1 MKNIYILG
9 LFLAL
14 FALNTS
20 CDDDGGTSAISTTNG
35 ALPDFKMVAGSPD
48 FIDLTGI
55 ANLNLQFTVGVGVGE
70 PTSFDLKA
78 YYLTVDG
85 EVYGPITLDAG
96 VTEFPKEYS
105 FSGTQIIAAFSEL
118 NSAADIQVGDVLKF
132 FTSYTFADGSKLEV
146 LNSKGEPNYYAA
158 DFNTYPDFTVKLD
171 YVVSCLSDLGGT
183 HTYVTTNLQAANSD
197 TPCPDG
203 EVTGTVTWT
212 DLGGG
217 NYLTS
222 DLGFGQYESSC
233 WSDGPATSGG
243 ATFSE
248 VCGEIISGGLDQYGL
263 EYTWVITDVNGPEL
277 TMTWTNDYD
286 DSGEVVITR
295 EGGLDWPQLF
305 TK

>member
-1 MKNIYILG
+1 MKNIYILS

-14 FALNTS
+14 FVLNTS
-20 CDDDGGTSAISTTNG
+20 CDDDGGTSAINTTNG

-55 ANLNLQFTVGVGVGE
+55 TNLNLQFTVGVGVGE
-70 PTSFDLKA
+70 PTSFDLN
-78 YYLTVDG
+78 
-85 EVYGPITLDAG
+85 
-96 VTEFPKEYS
+96 PKEYS
-105 FSGTQIIAAFSEL
+105 ITGTQIIGAFSEL

-132 FTSYTFADGSKLEV
+132 FTSYTFEDGSKLEV

-158 DFNTYPDFTVKLD
+158 DFNAYPNFTVKLD

-183 HTYVTTNLQAANSD
+183 HTYVTTNLQAANSP
-197 TPCPDG
+197 TACPTG
-203 EVTGTVTWT
+203 EVTGSVTWT
-212 DLGGG
+212 DQGGG

-233 WSDGPATSGG
+233 WNDGPATSGG

-263 EYTWVITDVNGPEL
+263 EYIWVITDVTGPEL
-277 TMTWTNDYD
+277 TMTWTNDYG
-286 DSGEVVITR
+286 DSGTVVITR

-305 TK
+305 TR